1 MLKIGSHVS
10 FGKKQL
16 LGCVEEALSY
26 GANAYM
32 FYTGAPQN
40 TQRSDIDDFKTLE
53 AYKLM
58 KEHGM
63 RLEDVVC
70 HAPYIINLAND
81 KDLEKYKFSVNFL
94 IRELERCKL
103 LGVKNI
109 VLHPGNALDIE
120 RADAIRNIIYGLNL
134 VLDTIDG
141 VTICLESMAGKGTEL
156 GANIDEIKSIIDGV
170 NKKDFIGVCLDT
182 CHLNDSGVDISK
194 FDEYLE
200 EFDRVIGLNKVKVLH
215 VNDSKNAIGSHKDRH
230 ELIGFGKIG
239 FDSLMDAVYND
250 KLADVPRILET
261 PYIGDDDED
270 KKRLYP
276 PYKFEIEM
284 IRNKKFDATLKEKI
298 RDYYA
303 K

>member
-239 FDSLMDAVYND
+239 FDSLIDAVYND

-261 PYIGDDDED
+261 PYIGDADED